1 MTVDERRDKPAFSGN
16 PLAQAEVGLQGDMTA
31 AIVVVIDREVL
42 DQSEARIVVRA
53 ISTETDGR
61 IAQAV
66 QRQKPHEQRRRLDLE
81 SQGRRQ
87 TSGEIRPASE
97 KLPTDGGHIE
107 AMEDQRVV

>member
-1 MTVDERRDKPAFSGN
+1 
-16 PLAQAEVGLQGDMTA
+16 
-31 AIVVVIDREVL
+31 
-42 DQSEARIVVRA
+42 
-53 ISTETDGR
+53 
-61 IAQAV
+61 V

>member
-1 MTVDERRDKPAFSGN
+1 MRGVISRLFRATPS
-16 PLAQAEVGLQGDMTA
+16 QAEIGLQGDMTG

-42 DQSEARIVVRA
+42 NQSEARIVVRA

-61 IAQAV
+61 VAQAV
-66 QRQKPHEQRRRLDLE
+66 RRQKPHERRRRLDLE

-87 TSGEIRPASE
+87 TSREARPASK
-97 KLPTDGGHIE
+97 KLLTGGGHIE